1 VKGGGWWCAY
11 ESTWSRLLQPPPA
24 GEGGHLLGCSSSPPR
39 PAPLPQY
46 ARDIEGWPVWGGRRS
61 SAQWRRGD
69 EPAGVWREQGTGKAG
84 GRQAVVLP
92 TDLHG
97 TSSSTSC
104 RIQGRRPCSRTGS
117 KAAAL
122 LTRSS
127 IRVLRLLG
135 APRDGGRL
143 AGGGSRSRPPSSP
156 DPPPTVERERGV
168 PPPPLLH
175 RRRWERVRGGRR
187 RGGAAPAHGLP
198 VRGERRGRGGR
209 RKRRPAGGAAP
220 RGWGG
225 RGG

>member
-1 VKGGGWWCAY
+1 MSRPVCGG
-11 ESTWSRLLQPPPA
+11 SRDR
-24 GEGGHLLGCSSSPPR
+24 E
-39 PAPLPQY
+39 
-46 ARDIEGWPVWGGRRS
+46 GRR
-61 SAQWRRGD
+61 AAGRGVAD
-69 EPAGVWREQGTGKAG
+69 GPPWHELLYLVPDPRAPP
-84 GRQAVVLP
+84 LL
-92 TDLHG
+92 TD
-97 TSSSTSC
+97 
-104 RIQGRRPCSRTGS
+104 RIQGRRP
-117 KAAAL
+117 AHAL
-122 LTRSS
+122 LHQSPALARS
-127 IRVLRLLG
+127 
-135 APRDGGRL
+135 PRDGGRL